1 MCNAAVMAGEP
12 LASGNRLSSLSH
24 IHPVI
29 KAFLCGS
36 LSGTCSTL
44 LFQPLDLVKTRL
56 QTQQISSPGNRVG
69 MFQLFLKVIRNE
81 NLFGLWKGLSPSVLR
96 CIPGVGI
103 YFSTLYLLKQQLFS
117 GKEIR
122 PLESVFLG
130 AGSRTVAGVCMLPFT
145 VIKTR
150 YESGNYSYKSVFGA
164 MGSIYR
170 TEGPRGLFS
179 GLTATLLRDAPF
191 SGIYL
196 MFYTQAKKIVFQS
209 FGRGEGERRGFPR
222 VTYQDKPPGR
232 WRPRIPYRNQG
243 WRGQN
248 REGPRREERYWSP
261 RRPREYHAHQEYV
274 THPRNEI
281 TREYQQEMDA
291 GHTYSHTERE
301 NRQGE
306 SEEARRRKRP
316 RNY

>member
-12 LASGNRLSSLSH
+12 LASGNRLSSLSQ

-29 KAFLCGS
+29 KAFMCGS

-56 QTQQISSPGNRVG
+56 QTQQISSPGSRVG

-81 NLFGLWKGLSPSVLR
+81 NLFGLWKGVSPSVLR
-96 CIPGVGI
+96 CVPGVGI
-103 YFSTLYLLKQQLFS
+103 YFSTLYFLKQQLFS
-117 GKEIR
+117 GKEIS
-122 PLESVFLG
+122 PLESVLLG

-170 TEGPRGLFS
+170 TEGARGLFS

-196 MFYTQAKKIVFQS
+196 MFYTQAKKIAFQS
-209 FGRGEGERRGFPR
+209 DIDQTITPLINFSCGIMAGILASVSTQPADVIKTRIQLSPEKYSWTGHAAYSIYKNHGLTGFFNGGLPRALRRTLMAAMAWT
-222 VTYQDKPPGR
+222 VY
-232 WRPRIPYRNQG
+232 
-243 WRGQN
+243 
-248 REGPRREERYWSP
+248 EEMMEKMGLKS
-261 RRPREYHAHQEYV
+261 
-274 THPRNEI
+274 
-281 TREYQQEMDA
+281 
-291 GHTYSHTERE
+291 
-301 NRQGE
+301 
-306 SEEARRRKRP
+306 
-316 RNY
+316 

>member
-56 QTQQISSPGNRVG
+56 QTQQISSLGNRVG
-69 MFQLFLKVIRNE
+69 MFQLFRKVIRNE
-81 NLFGLWKGLSPSVLR
+81 NLFGLWKGVTPSVLR

-117 GKEIR
+117 GKEIS

-150 YESGNYSYKSVFGA
+150 YESGNYNYKSVFGA

-170 TEGPRGLFS
+170 TEGARGLFS

-196 MFYTQAKKIVFQS
+196 MFYTQAKKIAFQ
-209 FGRGEGERRGFPR
+209 
-222 VTYQDKPPGR
+222 
-232 WRPRIPYRNQG
+232 RNIDQTFTPLINFSCG
-243 WRGQN
+243 IMAGILASVSTQ
-248 REGPRREERYWSP
+248 PADVIKTHIQLSP
-261 RRPREYHAHQEYV
+261 EKYSWTGHAAHSIYKE
-274 THPRNEI
+274 P
-281 TREYQQEMDA
+281 
-291 GHTYSHTERE
+291 
-301 NRQGE
+301 
-306 SEEARRRKRP
+306 
-316 RNY
+316 